1 MFYKYY
7 YLKAEDIIR
16 GLCKTNSNVLDSSW
30 TLKPV
35 KKKNEDEEE
44 KRKTNILDLFRLDIF
59 RKYVERKTRMSIVF
73 ENEKKL
79 TNLFFLSKTNN
90 LTWFTIVLI

>member
-59 RKYVERKTRMSIVF
+59 RKYIERKIRMSIVF
-73 ENEKKL
+73 ERGKNI
-79 TNLFFLSKTNN
+79 SK
-90 LTWFTIVLI
+90 